1 MMSYIQSKRE
11 LAKKHQA
18 PSEETLRE
26 FKEIVIKSEEEDDVQ
41 SGLQEFTRTAQ
52 INLHRTG
59 MKHQRYWRCSIN
71 DMFQPG
77 ITMQFP
83 LLLYLILLRQKHQVN
98 APGLQK

>member
-41 SGLQEFTRTAQ
+41 SGLQEFTQ
-52 INLHRTG
+52 INLHRTD
-59 MKHQRYWRCSIN
+59 RSRCPPQAVEAS
-71 DMFQPG
+71 P
-77 ITMQFP
+77 
-83 LLLYLILLRQKHQVN
+83 K
-98 APGLQK
+98 AA

>member
-11 LAKKHQA
+11 LATKHQA
-18 PSEETLRE
+18 PSEETMRE
-26 FKEIVIKSEEEDDVQ
+26 FKKIVIKSEEEDDVQ
-41 SGLQEFTRTAQ
+41 SGLQEFTQ

-83 LLLYLILLRQKHQVN
+83 LLLYLIILRQKHRVN